1 MLRESEGGERAG
13 TVGCR
18 ERGLGMAGGCEHG
31 VAVAWVRAVGG
42 GTAGVAGVR
51 SGGSCEHASVHTART
66 IPRAALAYAG
76 RA

>member
-1 MLRESEGGERAG
+1 MRVRTVAESRGRAG
-13 TVGCR
+13 GGGVSMR
-18 ERGLGMAGGCEHG
+18 SRWRGL
-31 VAVAWVRAVGG
+31 RAVGS
-42 GTAGVAGVR
+42 GTAGGAGVR